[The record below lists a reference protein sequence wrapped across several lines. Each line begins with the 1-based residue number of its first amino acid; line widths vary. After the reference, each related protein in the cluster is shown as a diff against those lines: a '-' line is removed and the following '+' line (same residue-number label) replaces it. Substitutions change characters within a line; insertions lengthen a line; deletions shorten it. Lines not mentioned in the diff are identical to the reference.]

1 MSNLRA
7 NVVKVSGTVA
17 AIGVLFTAYQAVDS
31 RYVHADELKKQML
44 TVKDD
49 IASLRRS
56 RLEDEVF
63 KIELIHPAKRTDADK
78 ALLDRY
84 KRQIKEIDANRWRE
98 HER

>member
-1 MSNLRA
+1 MTLTKIA
-7 NVVKVSGTVA
+7 GIVGA
-17 AIGVLFTAYQAVDS
+17 ASVIIGAIFTIDN

-63 KIELIHPAKRTDADK
+63 KIELIHPQKRTDADK

-84 KRQIKEIDANRWRE
+84 KRQIKEIDASRWRE